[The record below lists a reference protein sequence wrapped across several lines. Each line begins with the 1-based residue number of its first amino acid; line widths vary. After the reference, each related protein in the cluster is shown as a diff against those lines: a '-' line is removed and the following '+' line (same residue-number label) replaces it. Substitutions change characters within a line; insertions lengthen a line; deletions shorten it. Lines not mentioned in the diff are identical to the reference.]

1 MRGQVDRIPS
11 SNWYIIHSPV
21 LGTVKLTFNLSRQ
34 VIESRDVNNGLSS
47 LRQPPKRPQTPGLSR
62 NKQEDDGR
70 SVVTSRLSLI
80 DLAGSE
86 KATSQADRRVEG
98 AFINKSLLT
107 LEKVIAALTEDKARS
122 AHDHILAISVKA
134 DKESWAFR
142 RAHVPYR
149 DSKLTQI
156 LQPSL
161 SGEARV
167 AVICT
172 INPSCIAVQESTS
185 TLKFAQRVKK
195 VTLHAE
201 RNEVVGDKALLIR
214 YEQTVRLPSH
224 AQ

>member
-1 MRGQVDRIPS
+1 MRGQVDRIRS
-11 SNWYIIHSPV
+11 SSWYIIYSPV
-21 LGTVKLTFNLSRQ
+21 FGIAELTFTLFPQ

-122 AHDHILAISVKA
+122 ACLSYSSTSLKA
-134 DKESWAFR
+134 DKSYAEHTCHIETQNLR
-142 RAHVPYR
+142 RSYNLH
-149 DSKLTQI
+149 
-156 LQPSL
+156 
-161 SGEARV
+161 
-167 AVICT
+167 C
-172 INPSCIAVQESTS
+172 QE
-185 TLKFAQRVKK
+185 KRAW
-195 VTLHAE
+195 
-201 RNEVVGDKALLIR
+201 
-214 YEQTVRLPSH
+214 P
-224 AQ
+224 